1 MPEREAIN
9 DSLSQLRIYGSG
21 GREVLHDVRFPA
33 PGAACGH
40 SGTRVVEIS
49 VRHHFVVG
57 RGIALARKR
66 DAGLGIGAIC

>member
-1 MPEREAIN
+1 MPEREAFN

-57 RGIALARKR
+57 CGGAMAKWRGA
-66 DAGLGIGAIC
+66 DSG